1 VGGTPKPAPATQTNS
16 CQKHFLQDHLW
27 QIHCSPCGALAGA
40 PLGGGSTP
48 GCVALRASSP
58 GVIFVWRFAPLWR
71 FAPGKPLEEALAR
84 LE

>member
-1 VGGTPKPAPATQTNS
+1 MANPLAP
-16 CQKHFLQDHLW
+16 LW
-27 QIHCSPCGALAGA
+27 AL

-58 GVIFVWRFAPLWR
+58 GVTFVWH
-71 FAPGKPLEEALAR
+71 FAPGKPLEEVLAR